1 MYFQGVLGYDH
12 TNHSKSLSQYDAKAS
27 QKVQWHTCEGERWK
41 TQFLYLESTML
52 AQWRLITSTVNR
64 LFTRTFWAP
73 RDVPVEGDV
82 SDATPENCFWDG
94 QLSLWSIWR
103 VWTLPRRA
111 SHRLGSSDCHC
122 SVSQEQTFG
131 YKFSTEYFLSTM
143 NISQFAFTQWI
154 LQSTH
159 LRSFAFPR
167 SAAKASAWNSK
178 RRLNRKVEHY

>member
-12 TNHSKSLSQYDAKAS
+12 TNHSKSLSQYDAEAS
-27 QKVQWHTCEGERWK
+27 EKVQWHTCEGERWK

-73 RDVPVEGDV
+73 RDVLVEGDV

-111 SHRLGSSDCHC
+111 SHISGSSDCHC
-122 SVSQEQTFG
+122 SVSQAQT
-131 YKFSTEYFLSTM
+131 YIKVIVSNS
-143 NISQFAFTQWI
+143 
-154 LQSTH
+154 LQSKQWLLPVKLFCLH
-159 LRSFAFPR
+159 LLEIFCLSKVGGK
-167 SAAKASAWNSK
+167 SISLELKASARTRVNSGLFGK
-178 RRLNRKVEHY
+178 